1 MRQEG
6 NPYITREGSSVQSMA
21 ELNVILHVQRR
32 FSREEKI
39 MLRSNILCSQGKG
52 YHDILHCAL

>member
-21 ELNVILHVQRR
+21 ELNVILHVQRQ
-32 FSREEKI
+32 FSSEEKI
-39 MLRSNILCSQGKG
+39 ILRSNILCSQGKG
-52 YHDILHCAL
+52 YHAILHCAL